1 MIYYH
6 KFEVRWSDIDANRHL
21 ANSAYV
27 EYCAQTRMAF
37 MNTHNMGLAQL
48 NRWGIGPVILHERYS
63 FFKEIYADQQ
73 VFVSLEVSG
82 SSADASIYQFTHQFY
97 LPDGTHCAT
106 AEATGVWIDMMLRKS
121 TTPPEEIL
129 KSLEDFKT
137 ENTKV
142 LSREDIKNLPF
153 RPENIDPAKFS

>member
-1 MIYYH
+1 M
-6 KFEVRWSDIDANRHL
+6 
-21 ANSAYV
+21 
-27 EYCAQTRMAF
+27 
-37 MNTHNMGLAQL
+37 
-48 NRWGIGPVILHERYS
+48 
-63 FFKEIYADQQ
+63 
-73 VFVSLEVSG
+73 SLEVSG

-129 KSLEDFKT
+129 QSLEDFKT